1 MKIHGDEEN
10 STDRKCFREEIGGER
25 SLQELSGTHL
35 GVLREERSVAPA
47 ITVREEECR
56 SAKQGGNAEISVPLG
71 LEIRRFLFR
80 RKWYSCK
87 KTNFSVAGFV
97 PART

>member
-10 STDRKCFREEIGGER
+10 STDGKCFREEIGGER

-56 SAKQGGNAEISVPLG
+56 STKQGGNAEISVPLG

-80 RKWYSCK
+80 RKGYSCK

-97 PART
+97 SART